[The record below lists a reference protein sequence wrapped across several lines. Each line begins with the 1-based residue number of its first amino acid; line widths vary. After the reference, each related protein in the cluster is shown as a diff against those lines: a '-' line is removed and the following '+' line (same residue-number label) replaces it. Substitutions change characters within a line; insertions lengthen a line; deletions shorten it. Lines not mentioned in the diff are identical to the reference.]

1 MKKPME
7 SKNNKNTVS
16 LRDYFDNRFT
26 ELKNYMDIK
35 FNSIEKSTCLAQ
47 ENLNARLENM
57 NEFRSSLKDQTANF
71 ITRTE
76 HESLIQKY
84 DSDIR
89 VLRETQAEARGKAS
103 IQSVY
108 VGYAIAFIG
117 IIMGILGLLFKF

>member
-89 VLRETQAEARGKAS
+89 VLRETQAESRGKAS
-103 IQSVY
+103 VQSVY

>member
-1 MKKPME
+1 ME
-7 SKNNKNTVS
+7 GENNKNSIS

-57 NEFRSSLKDQTANF
+57 NEFRNSLKDQTANF

-117 IIMGILGLLFKF
+117 IIMGILGLLFRF